1 MAAKA
6 MAVLRLRVE
15 ALTAEA
21 FAPFG
26 TVLGSPFPGERPEAA
41 FGTPASDFWHAHD
54 FDTGDRGQPEVLWV
68 RYRNDSLCVRTLE
81 AHWITEQAI
90 VPLGG
95 RDVVQVVCP
104 TREDGSRAPDLSRAR
119 AFLVA
124 SGQGICM
131 KPGCWH
137 ASLVTGGETT
147 CLMLTRRS
155 TTLELVGYLKGETA
169 ATETSVVATA
179 SQGVEELV
187 IEASKSG

>member
-1 MAAKA
+1 
-6 MAVLRLRVE
+6 MAVLAIRVE

-26 TVLGSPFPGERPEAA
+26 AVLGSPFPGDRPEAA
-41 FGTPASDFWHAHD
+41 FGTQASDFWHAHD
-54 FDTGDRGQPEVLWV
+54 FDTGTGGQPEVLWV
-68 RYRNDSLCVRTLE
+68 RYRNDSLRVNALE
-81 AHWITEQAI
+81 AHWLTEQAV

-104 TREDGSRAPDLSRAR
+104 TRADGGRAPDLARAR

-155 TTLELVGYLKGETA
+155 TTLDLVAHLKGEPA
-169 ATETSVVATA
+169 AGETSIVATA
-179 SQGVEELV
+179 SQGVAELV
-187 IEASKSG
+187 VEVSMRR